1 MSRRS
6 RVQPA
11 QLALNRPGH
20 VAVPD
25 VPEPTRQ
32 RASVRQLEAA
42 RGSSQPMVHDR
53 LRLGDAHPLD
63 RHRHHD
69 TGQARARLA
78 HDQRVHRCTGSGH
91 LGGQVGEPG
100 GQAGRGRVAAEL
112 GPEPGVDQEALDQL
126 GRERA
131 VAISG

>member
-1 MSRRS
+1 
-6 RVQPA
+6 VE
-11 QLALNRPGH
+11 LALNRPGH
-20 VAVPD
+20 MAVTEVPD
-25 VPEPTRQ
+25 PTRQ

-42 RGSSQPMVHDR
+42 RGSGQPMAHER
-53 LRLGDAHPLD
+53 LRLADAHPLD

-78 HDQRVHRCTGSGH
+78 HDQRVHGCTGFAH

-112 GPEPGVDQEALDQL
+112 GPEPGVYQEALDEV
-126 GRERA
+126 GRERG
-131 VAISG
+131 VSISG